1 MQTQIFSIQGM
12 SCAGCAAGAEK
23 AISRLNGVEQAEV
36 NIATEKAKV
45 VYDSAVVSLDE
56 IVKAVESLGFQA
68 VLPKPERT
76 AAKSMRTQSMEIRG
90 MSCAAC
96 AAGAEKAISHLN
108 GVELAEVNIATEK
121 AKVVYDAAVVS
132 LDEIIKAV
140 ESLGFQAVL
149 PKPERA
155 AANSIRTQSFEIRGM
170 SCAACAAGAEK
181 AISHLNG
188 VELAEVNI
196 ATEKAKVVYDSAV
209 VSLDEIIKAVES
221 LGFQAVL
228 PKPEAIEEEQPLQN
242 PMRGMWRRF
251 IVAAVFAVPLFYL
264 AMAHMLPAWLPLP
277 YPAALDPMMHP
288 LPFALAQLALVIPI
302 IAAGRNF
309 YTKGIKA
316 LLRRAPSMDT
326 LIAIG
331 TGAAMLYSIWS
342 TVQIAMGH
350 GDAAHA
356 LYYESAGVIITLVM
370 LGKTLEARSKGRT
383 GEAIKKLMGLAPKTA
398 TVIRG
403 GTERETPIEDVV
415 VGDLILVRPGEKIPV
430 DGTVTEG
437 RTAIDESMLTGESM
451 PIDKQSG
458 DSVYAASINTTGSVT
473 FRAEKVGAETA
484 LAQIIKLVEEA
495 QASKAPIA
503 SLADKVSGIFVP
515 VVCIIA
521 LVAGVAW
528 LIGTRDITF
537 AIKIFISVLVIA
549 CPCALGLATPTAIMV
564 GTGKGAEHG
573 ILIKSGSALETA
585 RAVQTIVLDKTGTI
599 TEGKPQVT
607 DIVPLGLNKHEL
619 LQYAAS
625 AEKASEH
632 PLGQAV
638 AAACDDLLP
647 AAEFRSITGMG
658 IEAVVGAKQIKVG
671 RRSYANAPENE
682 GSDFAAQGKTPLFV
696 SIDGTYAG
704 MIALAD
710 VVKPSSKAAIEELH
724 AMGLEVV
731 MITGDNQAT
740 AAAIAAQVGI
750 GRVLAEVFPQDKA
763 NAVIELQRE
772 GKTVAMV
779 GDGINDAPA
788 LVQAD
793 VGIAIGSGTDVA
805 MESADIVLMRG
816 DLQAVPTAIHLSRR
830 TIRTVKQNLF

>member
-12 SCAGCAAGAEK
+12 SCAACAAGAEN
-23 AISRLNGVEQAEV
+23 AIRRLNGVEAAEV
-36 NIATEKAKV
+36 NIATEKARV
-45 VYDSAVVSLDE
+45 VYDSAVVSLND

-68 VLPKPERT
+68 ILPKPERT
-76 AAKSMRTQSMEIRG
+76 ADSMRTQTMEIRG

-96 AAGAEKAISHLN
+96 AAGAEKAISRLN
-108 GVELAEVNIATEK
+108 GVEAAEVNIATEK
-121 AKVVYDAAVVS
+121 A
-132 LDEIIKAV
+132 
-140 ESLGFQAVL
+140 
-149 PKPERA
+149 R
-155 AANSIRTQSFEIRGM
+155 
-170 SCAACAAGAEK
+170 
-181 AISHLNG
+181 
-188 VELAEVNI
+188 
-196 ATEKAKVVYDSAV
+196 VVYDSAV
-209 VSLDEIIKAVES
+209 VSLDEICAAVES
-221 LGFQAVL
+221 LGFQAIL
-228 PKPEAIEEEQPLQN
+228 PKPEAIEEEQPPQS

-251 IVAAVFAVPLFYL
+251 IIAAVFAVPLFYL
-264 AMAHMLPAWLPLP
+264 AMAHMLPKWLPLP

-288 LPFALAQLALVIPI
+288 LPFALAQLTLVIPI
-302 IAAGRNF
+302 LIAGRKF
-309 YTKGIKA
+309 YTKGIQS

-326 LIAIG
+326 LIAVG

-398 TVIRG
+398 TVIRN
-403 GTERETPIEDVV
+403 GTECETPIEDVV

-451 PIDKQSG
+451 PIDKQPG
-458 DSVYAASINTTGSVT
+458 DSIYAASINTTGSVT

-484 LAQIIKLVEEA
+484 LAQIIRLVEEA

-503 SLADKVSGIFVP
+503 SMADKVSGIFVP
-515 VVCIIA
+515 VVCVIA

-528 LIGTRDITF
+528 LIGTRDIAF
-537 AIKIFISVLVIA
+537 AIRIFISVLVIA

-573 ILIKSGSALETA
+573 ILIKSGGALETA

-607 DIVPLGLNKHEL
+607 DIVPSGVTNAHEL

-638 AAACDDLLP
+638 AAAYDAPLP

-658 IEAVVGAKQIKVG
+658 IEAVVNAKQIKVG
-671 RRSYANAPENE
+671 RRSYANAPEGE
-682 GSDFAAQGKTPLFV
+682 GADFAAQGKTPLFI
-696 SIDGTYAG
+696 SIDGAYAG

-731 MITGDNQAT
+731 MITGDNKAT

-830 TIRTVKQNLF
+830 TIRTVKQNLFWAFGYNTIGIPVAAGLLYLFGGPLLNPMLAAAAMSLSSVSVLANALRLKRFKGK

>member
-23 AISRLNGVEQAEV
+23 AISRLNGVDLAEV
-36 NIATEKAKV
+36 NIATEKARV

-56 IVKAVESLGFQA
+56 ICAAVESLGFQA
-68 VLPKPERT
+68 IVPKPER
-76 AAKSMRTQSMEIRG
+76 
-90 MSCAAC
+90 
-96 AAGAEKAISHLN
+96 
-108 GVELAEVNIATEK
+108 
-121 AKVVYDAAVVS
+121 
-132 LDEIIKAV
+132 
-140 ESLGFQAVL
+140 
-149 PKPERA
+149 
-155 AANSIRTQSFEIRGM
+155 
-170 SCAACAAGAEK
+170 
-181 AISHLNG
+181 
-188 VELAEVNI
+188 
-196 ATEKAKVVYDSAV
+196 
-209 VSLDEIIKAVES
+209 
-221 LGFQAVL
+221 
-228 PKPEAIEEEQPLQN
+228 IEEDQPPQN

-264 AMAHMLPAWLPLP
+264 AMAHMLWFPLP
-277 YPAALDPMMHP
+277 YPAALDPMAHP

-302 IAAGRNF
+302 IAAGHKF

-326 LIAIG
+326 LIAVG

-350 GDAAHA
+350 GEAAHA

-398 TVIRG
+398 TVIRN
-403 GTERETPIEDVV
+403 GTEREAPIEDVV

-451 PIDKQSG
+451 PIDKQPG
-458 DSVYAASINTTGSVT
+458 NPVYAASLNTTGSVT

-521 LVAGVAW
+521 LVAGIAW
-528 LIGTRDITF
+528 LIGTRDIAF
-537 AIKIFISVLVIA
+537 ALKIFISVLVIA

-573 ILIKSGSALETA
+573 ILIKSGGALETA

-607 DIVPLGLNKHEL
+607 DIVPSGINEHVNAREL

-638 AAACDDLLP
+638 ATACDDLLP
-647 AAEFRSITGMG
+647 AAEFRSVTGMG
-658 IEAVVGAKQIKVG
+658 IAAVVNSKQIKVG
-671 RRSYANAPENE
+671 RRSFANAPKNE
-682 GSDFAAQGKTPLFV
+682 GANFAAQGKTPLFV

-710 VVKPSSKAAIEELH
+710 VVKPSSKAAIEELR

-731 MITGDNQAT
+731 MITGDSQAT

-750 GRVLAEVFPQDKA
+750 DRVLAEVFPQDKA
-763 NAVIELQRE
+763 NAVIALQRE
-772 GKTVAMV
+772 GKKVAMV

-830 TIRTVKQNLF
+830 TIRTIKQNLFWAFGYNTVGIPVAAGLLYLFGGPLLNPMLAAAAMSLSSVSVLANALRLKRFKGK

>member
-12 SCAGCAAGAEK
+12 SCAACAAGAEK
-23 AISRLNGVEQAEV
+23 SISRLNGVEVAEV
-36 NIATEKAKV
+36 NIATEKARV
-45 VYDSAVVSLDE
+45 IYDSAVVSLDE
-56 IVKAVESLGFQA
+56 ICAAVESLGFQA
-68 VLPKPERT
+68 IMPKPE
-76 AAKSMRTQSMEIRG
+76 
-90 MSCAAC
+90 
-96 AAGAEKAISHLN
+96 
-108 GVELAEVNIATEK
+108 
-121 AKVVYDAAVVS
+121 
-132 LDEIIKAV
+132 IIN
-140 ESLGFQAVL
+140 ENQ
-149 PKPERA
+149 
-155 AANSIRTQSFEIRGM
+155 
-170 SCAACAAGAEK
+170 
-181 AISHLNG
+181 
-188 VELAEVNI
+188 
-196 ATEKAKVVYDSAV
+196 
-209 VSLDEIIKAVES
+209 
-221 LGFQAVL
+221 
-228 PKPEAIEEEQPLQN
+228 QPQN

-277 YPAALDPMMHP
+277 YPAALDPMAHP

-302 IAAGRNF
+302 IIAGHKF
-309 YTKGIKA
+309 YTKGIRA

-326 LIAIG
+326 LIAVG

-350 GDAAHA
+350 GEAAHA
-356 LYYESAGVIITLVM
+356 LYYESAGVIIALVM

-398 TVIRG
+398 TVIHN
-403 GTERETPIEDVV
+403 GTERETSIEDVMA
-415 VGDLILVRPGEKIPV
+415 GDLILVRPGEKIPV
-430 DGTVTEG
+430 DGTVIEG
-437 RTAIDESMLTGESM
+437 HTAIDESMLTGESM
-451 PIDKQSG
+451 PVDKQPG
-458 DSVYAASINTTGSVT
+458 DPVYAASINTTGSVT
-473 FRAEKVGAETA
+473 FCAEKVGAETA

-515 VVCIIA
+515 VVCVIA
-521 LVAGVAW
+521 LLAGIAW
-528 LIGTRDITF
+528 LIGTRDIAF

-573 ILIKSGSALETA
+573 ILIKSGGALETA
-585 RAVQTIVLDKTGTI
+585 CAVQTIVLDKTGTI

-607 DIVPLGLNKHEL
+607 DIVPSGVSAHVNAHEL

-638 AAACDDLLP
+638 AAACDALLP
-647 AAEFRSITGMG
+647 AAEFQSITGMG
-658 IEAVVGAKQIKVG
+658 IEALVNAKQIRVG
-671 RRSYANAPENE
+671 RRSFASAPEGE
-682 GSDFAAQGKTPLFV
+682 GADFSAQGKTPLFV

-710 VVKPSSKAAIEELH
+710 VVKPSSKAAIKELH

-830 TIRTVKQNLF
+830 TIRTVKQNLFWAFGYNTVGIPVAAGLLYLFGGPLLNPMLAAAAMSLSSVSVLANALRLKRFKGK